1 MKIRLLPSV
10 LLLAAVAVSS
20 CSDDELQKNQ
30 PVPTGNEIKFGAVL
44 EQDVMSRT
52 HYGDEANDPNAVKWP
67 IYWNYPDNLDEIFIY
82 SPQGATGRNQATY
95 TVHPTDATQSVASD
109 IIRNGAFGVQT
120 GTDTQQPY
128 DFYGLYP
135 ASAASGIAA
144 DHVIYG
150 HMPEEQA
157 VTFAGTSGSPATV
170 LPNKVEIGETQ
181 YITTPDMSC
190 CLMTAENKGVTL
202 SENQAVTLAFKP
214 FASVLDITIKG
225 PAELNTVPDY
235 RVTSVKV
242 IADAPIV
249 GDFSYDFTK
258 STLEEAFKSGKD
270 TSDSLTISTVGY
282 DEKGNLLGMPLAH
295 LNTLRVQAF
304 ILPNPNVKNI
314 TVQVFTSDFRVW
326 TKKLTM
332 TTTGD
337 VSIFKPSQI
346 HKVTLPELVA
356 DEAKFNYDNWIGQL
370 DPRIYLSELSLPGS
384 TSSFSWKE
392 GAPNPMQHLTAKQ
405 QLAAGIRVFR
415 CHIWLYD
422 MPSIIPGAGGP
433 AFGINVNGS
442 TYVRPFAEVVRE
454 LATELQ
460 ENHPDEFCVLMVAD
474 YKQTIQS
481 ASGTEGS
488 SDYIPASPQNASWNT
503 DNGKTFYERFKVIMN
518 RMVELGYVPGHIDA
532 NTTIGDVR
540 GKVIVKLQMNADG
553 GYNGGL
559 TENLNYFGGANSNDQ
574 MNSLLAKISGWSACE
589 GAPALMNWWTRRN
602 GTTLFY
608 APMTFGQ
615 VGSFD
620 YTEFKANTIGAPTR
634 GTVTVKTQ
642 GLAPEAAQM
651 LVNNATRVPLT
662 SGMTGAYRGSCNVI
676 DPPTDFDNNNKMWY
690 VYGAQANPSNA
701 KEWEFAQSLVSGATD
716 AIRTYYNYN
725 SLAHNKIFMVYL
737 GGNGKITYDDNDTG
751 DHASDITNTL
761 VPLWNNNVNAANY
774 GTQRPYG
781 WVLFNQ
787 VPGADEAITGDASNP
802 TPEYLVR
809 AGIQKVITRNSESTD
824 FLLRRRISATPSA
837 APAGDTQGT
846 KPGGSPF

>member
-109 IIRNGAFGVQT
+109 IVRNGAFGVQT

-135 ASAASGIAA
+135 ASAANGNAA

-157 VTFAGTSGSPATV
+157 VTFAGTSASPTTV
-170 LPNKVEIGETQ
+170 LPDMSAVTAGETA
-181 YITTPDMSC
+181 YLTNPDMSC
-190 CLMTAENKGVTL
+190 CLMTAANKDVTL

-214 FASVLDITIKG
+214 FASVLDLTIQG
-225 PAELNTVPDY
+225 PSATNTVPDY

-258 STLEEAFKSGKD
+258 TTLEEAFKPGKNV
-270 TSDSLTISTVGY
+270 SDSLDISTLGY
-282 DEKGNLLGMPLAH
+282 DKDGNLLGMPLANG
-295 LNTLRVQAF
+295 NTLRVQAF

-356 DEAKFNYDNWIGQL
+356 AEAKFNYDNWIAQL

-392 GAPNPMQHLTAKQ
+392 GASNPMQHLTAKQ
-405 QLAAGIRVFR
+405 QFVAGIRVFR

-442 TYVRPFAEVVRE
+442 TYVRPFAEVVHE

-460 ENHPDEFCVLMVAD
+460 ENHPDEFCVLMVSD
-474 YKQTIQS
+474 YQQTIQS
-481 ASGTEGS
+481 ASGTEGT

-518 RMVELGYVPGHIDA
+518 RMVELGYVPDHIDA
-532 NTTIGDVR
+532 NTTIGDVK

-553 GYNGGL
+553 GYDGGYTTNVL
-559 TENLNYFGGANSNDQ
+559 DSYTNIELKGGCENTSQLNN
-574 MNSLLAKISGWSACE
+574 LLSKISGWSACDD
-589 GAPALMNWWTRRN
+589 APALMNWWTARN
-602 GTTLFY
+602 GSALFY
-608 APMTFGQ
+608 SPMVFGQ
-615 VGSFD
+615 VGKYTYTQFSNDSGTRPTITPSSQGIAVDAANYLVSNAVWHDRWLASD
-620 YTEFKANTIGAPTR
+620 YWD
-634 GTVTVKTQ
+634 
-642 GLAPEAAQM
+642 
-651 LVNNATRVPLT
+651 
-662 SGMTGAYRGSCNVI
+662 GSCNITSAPANI
-676 DPPTDFDNNNKMWY
+676 DDPNTMWY
-690 VYGAQANPSNA
+690 IYGAQANPDRNSAWTFSQNLVTQATNA
-701 KEWEFAQSLVSGATD
+701 IVTHYDYQNKNV
-716 AIRTYYNYN
+716 
-725 SLAHNKIFMVYL
+725 HNKFFMVYL
-737 GGNGKITYDDNDTG
+737 GGNGSGHDAATVTK
-751 DHASDITNTL
+751 TL
-761 VPLWNNNVNAANY
+761 VPLWTSNVDADSY

-781 WVLFNQ
+781 WVLFNE
-787 VPGADEAITGDASNP
+787 VPGINESVDTGSAA
-802 TPEYLVR
+802 ELVR
-809 AGIQKVITRNSESTD
+809 NGIEKVISRNSESKG
-824 FLLRRRISATPSA
+824 FLLKRKLSGTSSQN
-837 APAGDTQGT
+837 APTGDTQGT
-846 KPGGSPF
+846 KPGGSTF

>member
-109 IIRNGAFGVQT
+109 IVRNGAFGVQT

-135 ASAASGIAA
+135 ASAANGNAA

-157 VTFAGTSGSPATV
+157 VTFAGTSASPTTV

-214 FASVLDITIKG
+214 FASVLDLTIQG
-225 PAELNTVPDY
+225 PSATNTVPDY

-258 STLEEAFKSGKD
+258 TTLEEAFKPGKNV
-270 TSDSLTISTVGY
+270 SDSLDISTLGY
-282 DEKGNLLGMPLAH
+282 DKDGNLLGMPLANG
-295 LNTLRVQAF
+295 NTLRVQAF

-332 TTTGD
+332 TTTGG

-346 HKVTLPELVA
+346 HKVTLPELIA

-384 TSSFSWKE
+384 TSSFSWKD
-392 GAPNPMQHLTAKQ
+392 GASNPMQHLTAKQ

-454 LATELQ
+454 LATEMQ

-474 YKQTIQS
+474 YKQTIAE
-481 ASGTEGS
+481 ASGTEGTS
-488 SDYIPASPQNASWNT
+488 NYIPASPENAAWNK
-503 DNGKTFYERFKVIMN
+503 DDGKIFYERFKVIMN
-518 RMVELGYVPGHIDA
+518 RMVELGYVPDHIDA
-532 NTTIGDVR
+532 NTTIGDVK
-540 GKVIVKLQMNADG
+540 GKVIVKLQMNANGNYNG
-553 GYNGGL
+553 GYNEFTG
-559 TENLNYFGGANSNDQ
+559 NYSNISYLGGANSNDQ
-574 MNSLLAKISGWSACE
+574 MNSLLAKISGWSACD
-589 GAPALMNWWTRRN
+589 GAPALMNWWTARN
-602 GTTLFY
+602 GTALFY

-620 YTEFKANTIGAPTR
+620 YTEFKANSAARPTR
-634 GTVTVKTQ
+634 GTVTVKTE
-642 GLAPEAAQM
+642 GLATEAAQM
-651 LVNNATRVPLT
+651 VINNAV
-662 SGMTGAYRGSCNVI
+662 TGDISWGSQAYFRSTCNVI
-676 DPPTDFDNNNKMWY
+676 DPPTDFDNNNNMWY
-690 VYGAQANPSNA
+690 VYAAQANPSNA
-701 KEWEFAQSLVSGATD
+701 KQWEFAQSLVTQATN
-716 AIRTYYNYN
+716 AIITNYEYN
-725 SLAHNKIFMVYL
+725 SAAHNKFFMVYL
-737 GGNGKITYDDNDTG
+737 GGNGNQVDATTV
-751 DHASDITNTL
+751 TNTL
-761 VPLWNNNVNAANY
+761 VPLWNNNVDAANY

-824 FLLRRRISATPSA
+824 FLLRRRISATPAA
-837 APAGDTQGT
+837 APTGDTQGT

>member
-109 IIRNGAFGVQT
+109 IVRNGAFGVQT

-157 VTFAGTSGSPATV
+157 VTFAGTSASPSTV
-170 LPNKVEIGETQ
+170 LPDMGSVSQGETA
-181 YITTPDMSC
+181 YLTTPDMSC

-202 SENQAVTLAFKP
+202 TEGQAVTIGFKP
-214 FASVLDITIKG
+214 FASVLDITIQG
-225 PAELNTVPDY
+225 PSQTNTVPDY

-249 GDFSYDFTK
+249 GDFSYDFSK
-258 STLEEAFKSGKD
+258 STLEESFKAGANSSD
-270 TSDSLTISTVGY
+270 TLDISTLSY
-282 DEKGNLLGMPLAH
+282 DKDGNMLGMPLAYQ
-295 LNTLRVQAF
+295 NTLRVQAF
-304 ILPNPNVKNI
+304 ILPNPEVKNI

-326 TKKLTM
+326 TKKLAM
-332 TTTGD
+332 TSAGGAD
-337 VSIFKPSQI
+337 IFKPSQI
-346 HKVTLPELVA
+346 HKVTLPELKA
-356 DEAKFNYDNWIGQL
+356 DEAKFNYNNWIAQL

-384 TSSFSWKE
+384 TSSFSWKQ
-392 GAPNPMQHLTAKQ
+392 GASNPMQHLTAKQ
-405 QLAAGIRVFR
+405 QFAAGIRVFR

-422 MPSIIPGAGGP
+422 MNSIVDGLSPS
-433 AFGINVNGS
+433 FGINVNGS
-442 TYVRPFAEVVRE
+442 TYVRPMAEVIRE

-460 ENHPDEFCVLMVAD
+460 ENHPDEFCVLMVSD
-474 YKQTIQS
+474 YQQTIQS
-481 ASGTEGS
+481 ASGSPGS
-488 SDYIPASPQNASWNT
+488 SDYIPASPSDIYYNK

-518 RMVELGYVPGHIDA
+518 RMVELGYVPDHIDA
-532 NTTIGDVR
+532 NTTIGDVA
-540 GKVIVKLQMNADG
+540 GKVIVKLQLNANG
-553 GYNGGL
+553 GYDGDYRSGTALSDERYADINYLGGCD
-559 TENLNYFGGANSNDQ
+559 SNTQ
-574 MNSLLAKISGWSACE
+574 MNNLLAKISGWSACD
-589 GAPALMNWWTRRN
+589 GAPALMNWWTARN
-602 GTTLFY
+602 GTTIFY
-608 APMTFGQ
+608 APITFGQ

-620 YTEFKANTIGAPTR
+620 YTEFSSNALSAPTK
-634 GTVTVKTQ
+634 GTVTVKQT
-642 GLAPEAAQM
+642 GLATEAAQM
-651 LVNNATRVPLT
+651 LVNNAERVGAWGL
-662 SGMTGAYRGSCNVI
+662 GAYYKGSCNVTI
-676 DPPTDFDNNNKMWY
+676 PGANMNDQNTMWY
-690 VYGAQANPSNA
+690 IYGAQANPNKNVDWGYAQTLVTEATNA
-701 KEWEFAQSLVSGATD
+701 IVN
-716 AIRTYYNYN
+716 NYSYEN
-725 SLAHNKIFMVYL
+725 KNVHNKFFMVYL
-737 GGNGKITYDDNDTG
+737 GGNGTSANAT
-751 DHASDITNTL
+751 TVTQTL
-761 VPLWNNNVNAANY
+761 VPKWNDLVDAESY

-787 VPGADEAITGDASNP
+787 IPGIDESVASGSADEM
-802 TPEYLVR
+802 VR
-809 AGIQKVITRNSESTD
+809 NGIQKVITRNSESAG
-824 FLLRRRISATPSA
+824 FLLKRRISTTPAA